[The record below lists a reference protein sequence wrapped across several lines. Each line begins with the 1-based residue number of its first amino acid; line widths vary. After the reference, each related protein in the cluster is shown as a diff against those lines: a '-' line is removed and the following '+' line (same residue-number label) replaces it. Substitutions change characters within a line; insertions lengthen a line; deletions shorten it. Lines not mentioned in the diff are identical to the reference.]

1 MVCNVCCHVL
11 TDHIEAQEQE
21 YDHLLHG
28 ALRQQKVRITTKN
41 KNELKPPSPSGQNQR
56 DHLSLNQEEMD
67 QNFNQLSHQIS
78 RFFADDVGSKALIQ
92 PKNHNLHQIKVETPE
107 MYIEAFRQI
116 LMDCAEQ
123 FYHKN

>member
-1 MVCNVCCHVL
+1 
-11 TDHIEAQEQE
+11 
-21 YDHLLHG
+21 
-28 ALRQQKVRITTKN
+28 
-41 KNELKPPSPSGQNQR
+41 
-56 DHLSLNQEEMD
+56 MD